1 MKKKSLNTKI
11 YLMYFISLVPL
22 ILFGLY
28 KNGIE
33 LYQKGLVDTLNML
46 KPLIMLFIGVAGAIV
61 GGILRESGKEPV
73 SFKTIGLLKE
83 DILEAI
89 LVVAI
94 LPIRTSPIII
104 FLITLLFSLLFSKL
118 KLNRIALMYILI
130 EGINVILGLN
140 TFNNAYELN
149 TVLNYDGIDLFWGMG
164 TGGIFAT
171 SILFVVIGLIFLSFN
186 KIYKKE
192 LVYSS
197 LITFLVLGVVSNVIR
212 GAYTEIIP
220 FIFGYNIMFILTF
233 ISPNMYSSSY
243 TIKGQI
249 LSGVLTGI
257 LTFAFSF
264 LTPYTSAVLA
274 VLIVSFLSG
283 VLDRIFV
290 IK

>member
-140 TFNNAYELN
+140 SFNNAYELN